1 MSKLLC
7 SASLAALCFV
17 SSPAFADDS
26 ATTPT
31 SGSIYKLEDFSQ
43 FSPRTAMDLVRNIP
57 GFSIV
62 EPDEKRGL
70 GQGGGNVLINGK
82 RPSTKSQNLHQILG
96 QISSSN
102 VTQITVQ
109 DASKFDIPGLSGE
122 VANIETDVKGF
133 SGNWRWDPVV
143 REHRSAWLANGDL
156 SFSGQKGFFDY
167 AVTLKNRVRRNQA
180 RGPEIVWDGNGVQTQ
195 LRNEYIHFTRDNPS
209 ISTRIGY
216 EGPSGDIANLNFN
229 FDDIEWSF
237 TEWSDR
243 DRFFEPDE
251 FRHFEE
257 GSDIWEA
264 EINGDYEFNLGPGR
278 LKFIGLYSKDFRA
291 YFNEVDFL
299 LNDVE
304 FERGFRFQQ
313 DAYSSEAILRGEYS
327 WKTDGDKDW
336 QIAAEAA
343 FNSLEEEGILFQ
355 QAAGTLRYDRLPSTA
370 SLGIVEED
378 RAEIT
383 LTHGRPLSSKL
394 SIQASLGA
402 EFSKIQSKEFEVDVL
417 AASKQDEF
425 FRPKGFVN
433 LSYAHSND
441 LTFSTKI
448 EREVGQLD
456 FGDFLGQPDLADGL
470 HSDSNLSLVPEQTWL
485 LEFDLTKQ
493 HGAWGSSSLKLAAK
507 QIEDLQ
513 DRTITITG
521 GEAPGN
527 LEETATAFEAIWS
540 GTFNFDPIGAKGL
553 KLDYTLEAFDSNL
566 TDPLTGEE
574 RRFSDETMTYIELNM
589 RYDIPETNWALSAYM
604 ETERVSLNPS
614 SRQVIRVYR
623 DDPFFGFTI
632 EHKDIFGMKA
642 RLGARNIGNQDE
654 SIYKQI
660 FVDRRDGPVDFTE
673 FRRRKYDPFF
683 VFSLSGTF

>member
-31 SGSIYKLEDFSQ
+31 SASIYKLEDFSQ

-82 RPSTKSQNLHQILG
+82 RPSTKSQNLRQILG

-133 SGNWRWDPVV
+133 SGNWRWNPVV

-156 SFSGQKGFFDY
+156 SFSGQKGLFDY

-180 RGPEIVWDGNGVQTQ
+180 RGPEIVRDGNGVQTQ

-216 EGPSGDIANLNFN
+216 KGPSGDVANLNFN

-243 DRFFEPDE
+243 EIFTGPDE

-257 GSDIWEA
+257 GSDIWET
-264 EINGDYEFNLGPGR
+264 EINGDYEFNLGPGKMK
-278 LKFIGLYSKDFRA
+278 LIGLYSKEFRG

-336 QIAAEAA
+336 QIAAETA
-343 FNSLEEEGILFQ
+343 FNSLEEESILFQ
-355 QAAGTLRYDRLPSTA
+355 QAAGTLRYDRMDDTA
-370 SLGIVEED
+370 SMDTVEEN

-383 LTHGRPLSSKL
+383 ITHGRPLSSKL
-394 SIQASLGA
+394 TMQTSLGG
-402 EFSKIQSKEFEVDVL
+402 EFSQISQTGSGENER
-417 AASKQDEF
+417 EF

-433 LSYAHSND
+433 LSYAHSDD
-441 LTFSTKI
+441 LTFSTKL

-456 FGDFLGQPDLADGL
+456 FGDFIASPDIAEGQDNATNTD
-470 HSDSNLSLVPEQTWL
+470 LVPEQTWR

-493 HGAWGSSSLKLAAK
+493 HGAWGSSSLKLAAE
-507 QIEDLQ
+507 QIEDPIEQVPLSA
-513 DRTITITG
+513 TS
-521 GEAPGN
+521 EAPGN
-527 LEETATAFEAIWS
+527 LEDSASAFEAIWS
-540 GTFNFDPIGAKGL
+540 GTLNFDPLGAKGL

-574 RRFSDETMTYIELNM
+574 RRFGDETMTYIELLM

-604 ETERVSLNPS
+604 ETERVSFNP
-614 SRQVIRVYR
+614 RLGQNLRVYR

-632 EHKDIFGMKA
+632 EHKDIFGMTA